1 MERYGLLIVDDESSV
16 LNAIKRLF
24 VDDPY
29 DIYTAGNGE
38 EGLNILKAHKV
49 HVVISDEKMPV
60 MPGSEFLSI
69 VKKEFP
75 DIVRIMLTGHA
86 NMASAMKAI
95 NEGEI
100 YRFFTKPWDDVNLKF
115 AVRSAVERYDLE
127 EENKRLLKIIK
138 QQAVDLKLLEKQ
150 FPGITELE
158 RDEQGRIV
166 VSDISEDEMSKI
178 IEECEKEFL

>member
-75 DIVRIMLTGHA
+75 DIVRIMLTGQA
-86 NMASAMKAI
+86 GLEAAIKAI
-95 NEGEI
+95 NEGSI
-100 YRFFTKPWDDVNLKF
+100 YKFLTKPWDDKELKSAVNSAIVKYNLKM
-115 AVRSAVERYDLE
+115 
-127 EENKRLLKIIK
+127 
-138 QQAVDLKLLEKQ
+138 Q
-150 FPGITELE
+150 
-158 RDEQGRIV
+158 
-166 VSDISEDEMSKI
+166 
-178 IEECEKEFL
+178 